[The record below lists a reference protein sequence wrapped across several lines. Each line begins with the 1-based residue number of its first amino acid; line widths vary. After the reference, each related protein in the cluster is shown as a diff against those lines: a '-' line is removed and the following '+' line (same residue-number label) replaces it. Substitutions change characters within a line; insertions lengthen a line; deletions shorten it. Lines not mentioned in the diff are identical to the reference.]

1 MISDLY
7 QYIIPDT
14 SGIPL
19 APRIRTQSEITPE
32 SIRLAMNR
40 WISYDMRFR
49 QLYYAYV
56 GLKPADL
63 ALITLGEDAQ
73 KDEAVMSNFCR
84 YIVESLKGYI
94 VGNPPEYECAEGDT
108 FGTAILDLF
117 RKQNKSQVDADLIQ
131 DMSTFGRAFEL
142 VYLGDDGTP
151 KSTVVSPRDAFVAY
165 SGDVEQDSI
174 FGAVRYAEPH
184 DDGTTSYRLYLYTA
198 YDVQQ
203 WTSESQEGPW
213 NLESAE
219 PHPFG
224 RVPLIEYANNK
235 EYMGDFESIIALQN
249 MYNRTLL
256 NRVADKDAFVK
267 SILMISGSVLGMTP
281 DEVKTSLGVLKDNR
295 VLQFDND
302 GSTASYLEKSMDETG
317 VQVLQD
323 QIKNDIHKFSMV
335 PDLSDE
341 QFANNASGIAMEYKM
356 FGTNQMVANKAI
368 QFQKGFTR
376 RCKLYDAALNNP
388 MGDGEASADISAM
401 HIIFRINTPQDL
413 ATLAP
418 PLTQLVQAG
427 IVSKD
432 TARRAVALVRDAD
445 AEGEAVG
452 KEADEQAERN
462 RMAFESDFEMPPKMD
477 VSEEDEDESAR

>member
-19 APRIRTQSEITPE
+19 APRIRTQSKITPE
-32 SIRLAMNR
+32 SIRMAMNR
-40 WISYDMRFR
+40 WVSYDMRFR

-63 ALITLGEDAQ
+63 ALIATSGTRK

-94 VGNPPEYECAEGDT
+94 VGNPPEYECDDEDM
-108 FGTAILDLF
+108 FGKAILDLF
-117 RKQNKSQVDADLIQ
+117 RKQNKQQVDADLIQ
-131 DMSTFGRAFEL
+131 DMSTYGRAFEL

-184 DDGTTSYRLYLYTA
+184 DNGTTTYRLYLYTSS
-198 YDVQQ
+198 DIQQ
-203 WTSESQEGPW
+203 WTSESAEGPW
-213 NLESAE
+213 NLESSE

-249 MYNRTLL
+249 LYNRTLL

-267 SILMISGSVLGMTP
+267 SILMVSGSVLGMTP
-281 DEVKTSLGVLKDNR
+281 DEVKQSLGVVKDNR

-376 RCKLYDAALNNP
+376 RCKLYDSALNL
-388 MGDGEASADISAM
+388 MGDGEASADIASM

-413 ATLAP
+413 AILAT

-427 IVSKD
+427 IMSKD

-445 AEGEAVG
+445 TEGEVVD
-452 KEADEQAERN
+452 KEADAQAERD
-462 RMAFESDFEMPPKMD
+462 RAAFEDDYSTTPQTMD
-477 VSEEDEDESAR
+477 NDPSL

>member
-1 MISDLY
+1 M
-7 QYIIPDT
+7 
-14 SGIPL
+14 
-19 APRIRTQSEITPE
+19 
-32 SIRLAMNR
+32 
-40 WISYDMRFR
+40 
-49 QLYYAYV
+49 
-56 GLKPADL
+56 
-63 ALITLGEDAQ
+63 
-73 KDEAVMSNFCR
+73 
-84 YIVESLKGYI
+84 
-94 VGNPPEYECAEGDT
+94 
-108 FGTAILDLF
+108 
-117 RKQNKSQVDADLIQ
+117 
-131 DMSTFGRAFEL
+131 
-142 VYLGDDGTP
+142 
-151 KSTVVSPRDAFVAY
+151 
-165 SGDVEQDSI
+165 
-174 FGAVRYAEPH
+174 
-184 DDGTTSYRLYLYTA
+184 
-198 YDVQQ
+198 
-203 WTSESQEGPW
+203 
-213 NLESAE
+213 ESAE

-235 EYMGDFESIIALQN
+235 ECLGDFESIIALQN

-413 ATLAP
+413 ATLAT

-427 IVSKD
+427 IMSKD

-445 AEGEAVG
+445 AEGEAVD

-462 RMAFESDFEMPPKMD
+462 RMAFESDYEAPPKMN
-477 VSEEDEDESAR
+477 VVEDEDESAR